1 MKVFIILMSAIFTAG
16 IVVLILLYF
25 GYIKDNDKDGIPDVI
40 ESKAEEI
47 KFKQPTIDMFNE
59 QSNAL
64 YASARLWDDGIIDPR
79 KSREVLAMS
88 LKASLNAPIEDTKFG
103 NFRM

>member
-16 IVVLILLYF
+16 IVVLILMYF

-47 KFKQPTIDMFNE
+47 KKIVK
-59 QSNAL
+59 
-64 YASARLWDDGIIDPR
+64 RKRKKKDD
-79 KSREVLAMS
+79 
-88 LKASLNAPIEDTKFG
+88 KA
-103 NFRM
+103 